1 MIIGS
6 LPLIGISYQSAAK
19 DTQYIQKLASNRT
32 AIARIYEKA
41 IELGFTTF
49 AASPFPESQVTKNHI
64 IELKSLS
71 ETHQISVIP
80 CVGIPLGL
88 QGKVIDVYRRWA
100 TVYQTYR
107 EINVPLSSNGSILKT
122 FLTDPILQFRPNWK
136 ENLSI
141 AVKDGKW
148 YSNSEIS
155 AINLFTQ
162 EVEENLSKLEKLP
175 IQEIEYGSELDFLF
189 ATERLDL
196 VGELIDIARALGYE
210 VAFGIHHAGLSL
222 PKILAASAEAQT
234 ILTPINPLGVM
245 MFPSRDSVVSLIKK
259 TREKY
264 RIIGI
269 KCLAGGRIRP
279 SYAFKYLHEK
289 VDDFMVG
296 VASISEL
303 LKAFEAARD
312 TGLKL

>member
-19 DTQYIQKLASNRT
+19 DTQYIQELAYNRT
-32 AIARIYEKA
+32 AIAKIYEKA
-41 IELGFTTF
+41 IELGLTNF
-49 AASPFPESQVTKNHI
+49 AASPFPESRVTKNHI
-64 IELKSLS
+64 SELKRLS
-71 ETHQISVIP
+71 ETHPISVIP

-88 QGKVIDVYRRWA
+88 QGKAIDVYRRWA
-100 TVYQTYR
+100 TVYRTYG
-107 EINVPLSSNGSILKT
+107 EMNVPPSSTGSIFKT

-148 YSNSEIS
+148 YSSSEIS
-155 AINLFTQ
+155 TIHLFSQ

-189 ATERLDL
+189 AIERLDL
-196 VGELIDIARALGYE
+196 VGELIDIAHALGYE

-222 PKILAASAEAQT
+222 SKILEASVEAQT

-245 MFPSRDSVVSLIKK
+245 MFPSRDSAGSLIKK

-264 RIIGI
+264 RVIGI
-269 KCLAGGRIRP
+269 KCIAGGRIRP
-279 SYAFKYLHEK
+279 NHAFKYLHEK

-296 VASISEL
+296 VANISEL
-303 LKAFEAARD
+303 LEAYEAAKNA
-312 TGLKL
+312 GLKL